1 MRVFG
6 LTHGNVTQL
15 ERKLYLFLY
24 FGGWITVLIDVL
36 PDLLSFVGTSL
47 FWLFSSLCGASC
59 KLRWCEAVK
68 ARVWS
73 LGVVV
78 DPPCFDDFAGF
89 GQASEQMLVG

>member
-1 MRVFG
+1 M
-6 LTHGNVTQL
+6 
-15 ERKLYLFLY
+15 
-24 FGGWITVLIDVL
+24 L
-36 PDLLSFVGTSL
+36 PDLPSFIGRVL
-47 FWLFSSLCGASC
+47 VLVMPLCGASC

-89 GQASEQMLVG
+89 GQASKQMLVEAFIAQPAVEGR

>member
-1 MRVFG
+1 M
-6 LTHGNVTQL
+6 
-15 ERKLYLFLY
+15 
-24 FGGWITVLIDVL
+24 
-36 PDLLSFVGTSL
+36 P
-47 FWLFSSLCGASC
+47 LCGASC

-89 GQASEQMLVG
+89 GQASEQMLVEAFIAQPAR

>member
-1 MRVFG
+1 M
-6 LTHGNVTQL
+6 
-15 ERKLYLFLY
+15 
-24 FGGWITVLIDVL
+24 
-36 PDLLSFVGTSL
+36 P
-47 FWLFSSLCGASC
+47 LCEASC

-89 GQASEQMLVG
+89 GQASKQMLVEASSRSRPLKDSMKPFWVGLPGAM